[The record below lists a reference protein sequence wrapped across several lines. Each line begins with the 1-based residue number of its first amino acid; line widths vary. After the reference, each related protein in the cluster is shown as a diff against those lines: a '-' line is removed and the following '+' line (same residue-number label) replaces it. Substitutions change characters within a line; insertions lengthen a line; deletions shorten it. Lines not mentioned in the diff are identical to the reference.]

1 MTTIESERVA
11 VLGLGA
17 MGRALAGALLAAG
30 RPVTVWNRTAGKADE
45 LVARGAREAASA
57 SEAIVGTDLAVVCL
71 LDDSTVRDTL
81 GPIAG
86 ELSGRT
92 IVNLTSGSPQQA
104 RDQAAWVAAHGAAYL
119 DGGILA
125 VPPTVGTPGAFL
137 LYSGARD
144 LFARVEQ
151 AVAPLGRPL
160 WVGEDHG
167 HAALYDIAALS
178 GMYGLSA
185 GAHHAVALVAAVGG
199 DVEAFKR
206 DVLLPWLEQMMPFSA
221 GGAEASETIPEEYNA
236 AMQATGLQT
245 MIDASSEVGV
255 ADELAGHLH
264 ASLWAMRRA
273 LAVSG

>member
-1 MTTIESERVA
+1 MTTIHDERVA

-30 RPVTVWNRTAGKADE
+30 RPVTVWNRSAGKADE

-57 SEAIVGTDLAVVCL
+57 SEAIAGSDVAVVCL
-71 LDDSTVRDTL
+71 LDDGSVRDTL
-81 GPIAG
+81 GPIAA

-92 IVNLTSGSPQQA
+92 IVNVTSGSPQQA
-104 RDQAAWVAAHGAAYL
+104 RELAAWLTAHGAAYL

-125 VPPTVGTPGAFL
+125 IPPTIGTPGAFL
-137 LYSGARD
+137 LYSGARE
-144 LFARVEQ
+144 LFARVER
-151 AVAPLGRPL
+151 ALAPFGRPL

-185 GAHHAVALVAAVGG
+185 GADHAVTLVAAGGG
-199 DVEAFKR
+199 DVARFKR

-221 GGAEASETIPEEYNA
+221 GGAEASETVPQEYNA

-245 MIDASSEVGV
+245 LIDASAAEGV

-264 ASLWAMRRA
+264 ASLHRMRRA